1 MNLARNLHTEPIHT
15 DNVPANK
22 IPDDNSGRYR
32 FKMNMA
38 FENENGLWDSQS
50 SEYLG
55 VIGIRT
61 IVCLALSLWAN
72 LFVECDDILI
82 NLWVVLGVLL
92 ALHSST
98 RIPVHTGKVM
108 VTAMKPS
115 QSLIMWLSLLR
126 FRYDVPIMG

>member
-22 IPDDNSGRYR
+22 IPDDNRGRYR

-50 SEYLG
+50 SAYLG

-82 NLWVVLGVLL
+82 NLWVVLGVSL

-98 RIPVHTGKVM
+98 HIPVRTGKVM